1 MKVRFIVNPA
11 AGRFNRVEAVTCAVR
26 EVLSS
31 AEGYFDI
38 KVPTT
43 TAGAQLFSR
52 QARDLGFD
60 AVFACGG
67 DGTINEVATP
77 LVGSATALGV
87 VPMGSGNGFA
97 LSLSI
102 PTDLREAVAAARTP
116 GTTLIDA
123 GEVCGRYFFS
133 TAGLG
138 FDAALSKRYNES
150 HYIRRRRGLAP
161 YGPLALAEFFH
172 YTPEPVV
179 IRINNESIRLTPFI
193 LTVANTERYGG
204 GAVIAPGA
212 RPDDGLLDVAV
223 ATRVGLVGAAGI
235 GLKLMTGRLGESGK
249 VKYFRGQEIEVQ
261 RTRSTLVH
269 ADGEPFEWGGS
280 ILFRIRPA
288 SLRVVTG

>member
-1 MKVRFIVNPA
+1 MKVRFIINPV
-11 AGRFNRVEAVTCAVR
+11 AGRFNRVDAVTSAVR

-52 QARDLGFD
+52 QARDLGYD

-102 PTDLREAVAAARTP
+102 PTDLKEAVAAARTLE
-116 GTTLIDA
+116 TTLIDA

-133 TAGLG
+133 TSGLG

-179 IRINNESIRLTPFI
+179 IRINNESMRVTPFI

-212 RPDDGLLDVAV
+212 KPDDGLLDVAL

-235 GLKLMTGRLGESGK
+235 GLKLMTGRLGESSK
-249 VKYFRGQEIEVQ
+249 VKYFRAQEIEVL
-261 RTRSTLVH
+261 RTGSSLVH
-269 ADGEPFEWGGS
+269 ADGEPFEWGGAV
-280 ILFRIRPA
+280 LFRVHPA
-288 SLRVVTG
+288 SLRVVRG